1 MPNLTEEVLDD
12 LRISVRRLISEK
24 ADAAQGRLPD
34 PQEQLR
40 LRNGAGL
47 SQRDLASL
55 MGVTRVS
62 VSYWERGRNEPSGEN
77 RTRYVAVMDELQ
89 KAERKAA

>member
-1 MPNLTEEVLDD
+1 MPVLADEALQD
-12 LRISVRRLISEK
+12 LRVSVRKLISEK
-24 ADAAQGRLPD
+24 ADAAPGKLPD

-47 SQRDLASL
+47 SQRDLAGL

-62 VSYWERGRNEPSGEN
+62 ISYWERGRNEPSGEN
-77 RTRYVAVMDELQ
+77 RARYVAVMDELQ
-89 KAERKAA
+89 KAAGKAA